1 MNIRVCILNVRT
13 EKVVNN
19 TENPLYR
26 LLTNEQD
33 YVKLN
38 GGITQGTMKLHYFIT
53 VNINELT
60 IYFQLQRSAYKNKIN
75 NIKELSIK
83 NVI

>member
-1 MNIRVCILNVRT
+1 MCILNVRT
-13 EKVVNN
+13 EQVVNN
-19 TENPLYR
+19 TENPLYI
-26 LLTNEQD
+26 LLTNKQE

-53 VNINELT
+53 VNINERT
-60 IYFQLQRSAYKNKIN
+60 TYFHLQGSAYNNKIN

-83 NVI
+83 NII